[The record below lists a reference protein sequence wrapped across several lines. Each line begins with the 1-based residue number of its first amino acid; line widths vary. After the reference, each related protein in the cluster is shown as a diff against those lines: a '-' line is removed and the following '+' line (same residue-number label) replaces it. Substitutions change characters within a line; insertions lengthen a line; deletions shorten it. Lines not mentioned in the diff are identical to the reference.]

1 MSIQNDTNVNQDNKS
16 TNDYAKTDTTTNFSN
31 SSKDDKEERAES
43 VDPSR
48 KSSFKERIMNKVSP
62 SSNRETSDLS
72 EPERISNNVTKIII
86 SLFMLVGFIVLVTAI
101 FVATIGDGAND
112 NSQQAQILG
121 NVFIAAIV
129 GGFTIV
135 GTIIYQVRGR

>member
-16 TNDYAKTDTTTNFSN
+16 TNDYAITDTTTNFSN

>member
-16 TNDYAKTDTTTNFSN
+16 TNDYAKTNTTTNFSN
-31 SSKDDKEERAES
+31 SYKDDKEERAES

>member
-1 MSIQNDTNVNQDNKS
+1 MSIQNDTNINQDNKS
-16 TNDYAKTDTTTNFSN
+16 TNDYAKTNTTTNFSN